1 MLIDCLRVLITSGK
15 YTDPQPQAAGVPQ
28 TNGTM
33 VYNGGEQFSG
43 NGGGRIPT
51 GGAASIAA
59 RASQVLLAV
68 AVSVVL
74 L

>member
-1 MLIDCLRVLITSGK
+1 
-15 YTDPQPQAAGVPQ
+15 VPQ

-33 VYNGGEQFSG
+33 VYNGGEQFSA
-43 NGGGRIPT
+43 NGGDRFPT

-68 AVSVVL
+68 AVAVVL

>member
-1 MLIDCLRVLITSGK
+1 LRVLITSGK
-15 YTDPQPQAAGVPQ
+15 YTDPQPQ

-33 VYNGGEQFSG
+33 VYNGGEQFSA
-43 NGGGRIPT
+43 NGGDRFPT

-68 AVSVVL
+68 AVAVVL